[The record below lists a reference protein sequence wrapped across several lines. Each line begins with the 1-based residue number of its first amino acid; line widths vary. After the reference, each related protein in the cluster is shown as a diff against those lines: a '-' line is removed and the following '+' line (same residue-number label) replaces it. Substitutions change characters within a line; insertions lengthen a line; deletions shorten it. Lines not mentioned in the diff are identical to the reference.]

1 METLMLIDDDPGI
14 RRMLGL
20 LIREQSLGQVV
31 GELDSGEHAV
41 EELLFYRPDVVLIDL
56 LLPVV
61 DGVHLVAEARKKGFT
76 GKFIMVSQVTDRTL
90 ISSAY
95 ESGIEFFIDKPI
107 NRIEAVSV
115 IRNVCTAARLE
126 RSLGVIQSAVQGLP
140 VSSAP
145 PAAAQADS
153 GELEGK
159 IRCIFTEIGIL
170 GASGSDELLWLLCRI
185 ARGPK
190 TDLDALY
197 REMLEERNG
206 ESDEAALRALRQ
218 RVRRLAQR
226 ALSTIAELGSEDYAN
241 PTFTEYGSLLFDF
254 KEVRQQ
260 MRCIRDAQEIP
271 GRINTKKF
279 IFGLASRL

>member
-20 LIREQSLGQVV
+20 LIREHSLGRVV
-31 GELDSGEHAV
+31 CELESGEHAV

-61 DGVHLVAEARKKGFT
+61 DGVRIVSQARERGFS
-76 GKFIMVSQVTDRTL
+76 GKFIMISQVTDRAL
-90 ISSAY
+90 ISSSY
-95 ESGIEFFIDKPI
+95 ESGIEFFINKPI

-115 IRNVCTAARLE
+115 IRNVCTSARLE
-126 RSLGVIQSAVQGLP
+126 RSLGVIQSAVKGFP
-140 VSSAP
+140 AVSPA
-145 PAAAQADS
+145 PAARPQNT
-153 GELEGK
+153 ELEAK
-159 IRCIFTEIGIL
+159 IRSMFTEIGIL
-170 GASGSDELLWLLCRI
+170 GVSGSEELLWLLRRI
-185 ARGPK
+185 SKGPK

-197 REMLEERNG
+197 RELLEEKNG
-206 ESDEAALRALRQ
+206 SCDEASLRALRQ

-226 ALSTIAELGSEDYAN
+226 ALSTVAELGSEDYAN
-241 PTFTEYGSLLFDF
+241 AVFTEYGSLLFDF
-254 KEVRQQ
+254 REVRQQ
-260 MRCIRDAQEIP
+260 MRCIKDPREIP

>member
-20 LIREQSLGQVV
+20 LIREHSLGRVV
-31 GELDSGEHAV
+31 CELESGEHAV

-61 DGVHLVAEARKKGFT
+61 DGVRIVSQARERGFS
-76 GKFIMVSQVTDRTL
+76 GKFIMISQVTDRAL

-115 IRNVCTAARLE
+115 IRNVCASARLE

-140 VSSAP
+140 AVSPA
-145 PAAAQADS
+145 PAARPQNA
-153 GELEGK
+153 ELEAK
-159 IRCIFTEIGIL
+159 IRSMFTEIGIL
-170 GASGSDELLWLLCRI
+170 GVSGSEELLWLLRRI
-185 ARGPK
+185 AKGPK
-190 TDLDALY
+190 TNLDTLY
-197 REMLEERNG
+197 RELLEEKNG
-206 ESDEAALRALRQ
+206 SCDEASLRALRQ

-226 ALSTIAELGSEDYAN
+226 ALSTVAELGSEDSAN
-241 PTFTEYGSLLFDF
+241 SVFAEYGSLLFDF
-254 KEVRQQ
+254 REVRQQ
-260 MRCIRDAQEIP
+260 MRCIRDPREIP